1 MLDASGRRSLVA
13 STAVEILRDSLRA
26 AAAIA
31 AQELGPPCYCADLV
45 PLQRFR
51 QRFRHGIAATKHGA
65 KRGGKLLAG
74 MSFDH
79 AFCALGP
86 NHSAIF
92 PNCNC
97 LRHSSRSPDPGTLK
111 FLKAMLWQRMAKLCL
126 SPVPNKSEQPFAPA
140 RGPRRNLVSS
150 GKSMLLPG
158 WPWVLPP
165 SDAQLGWPPGPAS
178 NAG

>member
-1 MLDASGRRSLVA
+1 MLGASGRRSLVA
-13 STAVEILRDSLRA
+13 STAVEILPDSLRA

-97 LRHSSRSPDPGTLK
+97 LRHSSRSPDPGTPK

-126 SPVPNKSEQPFAPA
+126 SPVRTSRNSHSPRLEGPPQPGFPRKST
-140 RGPRRNLVSS
+140 
-150 GKSMLLPG
+150 LLPG